1 MLSANK
7 VHTDLALVKVVNDG
21 VVESFFELALRLG
34 AMELKLRTA
43 HVIWPLKE
51 GGDIEQQTKTTSDLL
66 LDVLFLMFFLI
77 IAGTNKDKSDYGS
90 CLDRSCEC

>member
-43 HVIWPLKE
+43 HVI
-51 GGDIEQQTKTTSDLL
+51 
-66 LDVLFLMFFLI
+66 
-77 IAGTNKDKSDYGS
+77 
-90 CLDRSCEC
+90 